1 MRCLETQK
9 LEQLEARMDEIAH
22 RVARHRTNAARER
35 TIPSKVQKI
44 TFLIDIIPFPM
55 VLVEGTCDHSHS
67 SGMLTAEDHREL
79 AQRCL
84 RLAKT
89 CTNPSV
95 AEQLLM
101 LAASY
106 LELAERALRLHQ
118 PPLLFA

>member
-1 MRCLETQK
+1 
-9 LEQLEARMDEIAH
+9 MDEIAH

-67 SGMLTAEDHREL
+67 SGLLSAKHNRAL
-79 AQRCL
+79 PKRCFS
-84 RLAKT
+84 LAKT
-89 CTNPSV
+89 FTTPGG

-101 LAASY
+101 LAESY
-106 LELAERALRLHQ
+106 LERAGRALSLHQ